1 MLWDSMGQTLVSLI
15 LLLVVLPLGVLKV
28 VSEIVACYLQQTGPL
43 SRILF
48 SLREWLFGP
57 P

>member
-1 MLWDSMGQTLVSLI
+1 MFWESMGQSLVSLI
-15 LLLVVLPLGVLKV
+15 LLLVVLPLGVLTV

-43 SRILF
+43 SRFLF